1 VIQDSRFPWESG
13 AGRAST
19 SPEMAGAR
27 RAMGRRGGA
36 GGRQTSRC
44 TKPGAAAAPW
54 RARDP
59 PRFGLC
65 AAEEREREGRRGGR
79 WGDRGRRQQL
89 NATAG
94 TGKLGRMVI
103 CGPVPELSTI

>member
-1 VIQDSRFPWESG
+1 
-13 AGRAST
+13 
-19 SPEMAGAR
+19 
-27 RAMGRRGGA
+27 MGRRGGA

-65 AAEEREREGRRGGR
+65 AAEERERGAPGREVWGG
-79 WGDRGRRQQL
+79 GGSNSTRRL
-89 NATAG
+89 E
-94 TGKLGRMVI
+94 R
-103 CGPVPELSTI
+103 ES

>member
-1 VIQDSRFPWESG
+1 
-13 AGRAST
+13 
-19 SPEMAGAR
+19 
-27 RAMGRRGGA
+27 MGRRGGA

-65 AAEEREREGRRGGR
+65 AAEERERGAPGREVGGPGEAAATQR
-79 WGDRGRRQQL
+79 DGWNGKAREDGYLRPGPRTVHDL
-89 NATAG
+89 NVCVCLHSPAND
-94 TGKLGRMVI
+94 V
-103 CGPVPELSTI
+103 